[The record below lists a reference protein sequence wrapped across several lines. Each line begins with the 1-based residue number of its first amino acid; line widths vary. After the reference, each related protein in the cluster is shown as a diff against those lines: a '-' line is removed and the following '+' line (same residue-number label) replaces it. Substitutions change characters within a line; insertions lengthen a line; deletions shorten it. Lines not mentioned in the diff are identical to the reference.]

1 MLLQNDDNG
10 PCHAC
15 THGKGLGMLLGG
27 VPGVP
32 PADVVIVGGG
42 VVGTNAARGFAG
54 LGAQV
59 TLLDNDVEVL
69 KSIDN
74 EFRGQVVTMAAHT
87 QNLRKAVSFADVL
100 IGCLLIPGG
109 RTPRVITREMVRSM
123 RPGSVI
129 LDISID
135 QGGCVE
141 TGRLTSLGEPTFLE
155 EGVIHYCVP
164 NMASAVGRTATYAIT
179 NAVLPFIRTLAS
191 LGVTEAAR
199 KDSALR
205 RGVNVYR
212 GHMTNP
218 QVAASFHRR
227 HGELSLLLER
237 EARGDG

>member
-1 MLLQNDDNG
+1 
-10 PCHAC
+10 
-15 THGKGLGMLLGG
+15 MLLGG

-109 RTPRVITREMVRSM
+109 RAPRVITREMVRSM
-123 RPGSVI
+123 RPGSII

-141 TGRLTSLGEPTFLE
+141 TSRLTSLSEPTFIE

-164 NMASAVGRTATYAIT
+164 NMSSAVGRTATYAIT
-179 NAVLPFIRTLAS
+179 NAVLPFIRRLAS
-191 LGVTEAAR
+191 PGVAEAAR
-199 KDSALR
+199 NDTALR

-212 GHMTNP
+212 GHLTNP
-218 QVAASFHRR
+218 HVAASFHRR
-227 HGELSLLLER
+227 HRALSVLLEQ
-237 EARGDG
+237 EAKGNG